1 MNIQKLQIK
10 DFKCFT
16 EYELEPAPETTII
29 IGRNGAGKTSILQAF
44 KIGLSFIFA
53 NDKSLGNDF
62 LSAGNPS
69 LKVISYEPG
78 DYRLDTAT
86 RTYAPSANIHGEAQ
100 YGEKKLSWDM
110 YKRSVAGAALYSS
123 RYKIAF
129 QTFMNAW
136 KNEGEELPL
145 LAYYSD
151 SFPHKDVKETKYAL
165 DIIQQEYM
173 PRNFGYYQWD
183 MEAACVS
190 IWEIRLSNKLAQRMP
205 LYTPAM
211 RLAVKLQEL
220 ENQYSKEELEVNEE
234 YLSARADM
242 ERIQKNMEPL
252 AKETD
257 YITGRLQKFISGLP
271 ALKGEGYEID
281 YLIPN
286 QTEQGYQLTI
296 VFKNGKIEQFQHL
309 PAGYRRLYAM
319 VLDIAYRAYI
329 LNGEKESAGIIMID
343 EIDLHLHPSLEQ
355 CVVQS
360 LRDTFPRIQFIMSTH
375 SVAVIS
381 NLNTAETDERGN
393 FLNKILIMQE
403 GQTQAEVLP
412 NIYGI
417 DYTAALRDFMDTPSR
432 NLEIR
437 KKMDEYLTYYA
448 LGLEK
453 EAESILNEIKKIV
466 GTDVHPVLEELD
478 RKKRNYEIY
487 R

>member
-10 DFKCFT
+10 DFKCFA
-16 EYELEPAPETTII
+16 EYELKPAPQTTII

-62 LSAGNPS
+62 LSAGNPA

-78 DYRLDTAT
+78 DFRLDTVT
-86 RTYAPSANIHGEAQ
+86 RTYAPSANIHGEAL
-100 YGEKKLSWDM
+100 YGERNLSWDM

-123 RYKIAF
+123 KYKIAF

-136 KNEGEELPL
+136 KNEGVDLPL

-190 IWEIRLSNKLAQRMP
+190 IWEIRLSNKLAQLTP
-205 LYTPAM
+205 LYTSSM
-211 RLAVKLQEL
+211 RLDVRLKEL
-220 ENQYSKEELEVNEE
+220 EKHNSKEDLAANKE
-234 YLSARADM
+234 YLSGKADM

-252 AKETD
+252 LKETN
-257 YITGRLQKFISGLP
+257 YITSRLQKFISGLP
-271 ALKGEGYEID
+271 ALMGEGYNID
-281 YLIPN
+281 YFIPN

-296 VFKNGKIEQFQHL
+296 VFQNGKMEQFQHL

-329 LNGEKESAGIIMID
+329 LNGEKESEGIIMID

-360 LRDTFPRIQFIMSTH
+360 LHDTFPKIQFIMSTH

-381 NLNTAETDERGN
+381 NLNTAQTDEKGN

-466 GTDVHPVLEELD
+466 GTDVHPILEELN
-478 RKKRNYEIY
+478 RKKGNYEIH

>member
-1 MNIQKLQIK
+1 
-10 DFKCFT
+10 
-16 EYELEPAPETTII
+16 
-29 IGRNGAGKTSILQAF
+29 
-44 KIGLSFIFA
+44 
-53 NDKSLGNDF
+53 
-62 LSAGNPS
+62 
-69 LKVISYEPG
+69 
-78 DYRLDTAT
+78 
-86 RTYAPSANIHGEAQ
+86 
-100 YGEKKLSWDM
+100 M

-136 KNEGEELPL
+136 KNEGEELPI

-190 IWEIRLSNKLAQRMP
+190 IWEIRLSNKLAQQMP

-234 YLSARADM
+234 YLSAKADM

-257 YITGRLQKFISGLP
+257 YITSRLQKFISGLP

-296 VFKNGKIEQFQHL
+296 VFKNGKMEQFQHL

-360 LRDTFPRIQFIMSTH
+360 LRDTFPKIQFIMSTH

-381 NLNTAETDERGN
+381 NLNTAQTDDKGN
-393 FLNKILIMQE
+393 FLNKIFIMQE

-432 NLEIR
+432 NQEIR
-437 KKMDEYLTYYA
+437 KKWMN
-448 LGLEK
+448 
-453 EAESILNEIKKIV
+453 ILPIV
-466 GTDVHPVLEELD
+466 L
-478 RKKRNYEIY
+478 
-487 R
+487 